1 MIIFLFVA
9 LENSITAKN
18 ESGPGEE
25 NKMDILD
32 IYVLFVFTAFFI
44 SGVIVTLSK
53 NFRAEI
59 RINRSNEED

>member
-9 LENSITAKN
+9 LGDSITAKN
-18 ESGPGEE
+18 ESGPGED

-32 IYVLFVFTAFFI
+32 VYVLFVFAAFFI

-53 NFRAEI
+53 SFRAEI
-59 RINRSNEED
+59 RVNRSNEED